1 MLYVIGKVILPEMG
15 VTIPQALNIVV
26 EMLWYLV
33 GRSGH
38 ISMLHTH
45 LVTMVG

>member
-1 MLYVIGKVILPEMG
+1 MLYVIDKVVLPEMG
-15 VTIPQALNIVV
+15 IKVPQVLIIVV